1 MNGGPRIIPIEA
13 NQPETGGHG
22 LALDREQ
29 AETALPITP
38 SLQEFADQSEDAF
51 DDAATGSPA
60 PWPWALAGGLIAVW
74 TGFFAWASVPGLV
87 AVRSPAAWAAATG
100 QWAAPVLVVL
110 VTLLLIQRG
119 SGREARRFS
128 SIASGLSR
136 ESAQLHQQLG
146 AINTELALARDF
158 IAAQARDLDALGR
171 VAADRLST
179 HADSLRGLIQDN
191 GAQVNAIADVAA
203 NALDNMEKLRSQLPV
218 IANSA
223 KDVTNSI
230 ANAGRTAH
238 VQLEDMVAGF
248 QRLNEFGLASERQ
261 VASVRDQV
269 QTALGALTAAGV
281 DLARQTEARFA
292 TLEEEVS
299 SHRAALDQEEHA
311 ALAAIRARA
320 QALADTLGEQRRT
333 MASAE
338 RESLAA
344 LEQRLAT
351 LKEASATLGEA
362 VAEQES
368 AALASWQARSEAQ
381 MRTLRAALDDL
392 TAAQDSTQAQAQ
404 TRLARFAE
412 ESRALVAALDA
423 EGEAID
429 AAVAQRR
436 AALAAGADDQ
446 RETLARR
453 MVEID
458 RAIAER
464 RSALAAAAN
473 EATEALAHKLA
484 DLDRALDTQRTRQHD
499 EARRLAAQCDAAAAR
514 AAELAETLS
523 ASASMGDTTAQAVAR
538 ALDLLRT
545 RLAETGIELTT
556 QDDHI
561 ARTTDAAVRLL
572 ELIQA
577 AGQHSRNEL
586 PEILRTSQAGLAE
599 LDQRV
604 TALHAELGEAGNK
617 GTALAETVRG
627 ASADIAEAL
636 AHVAR
641 LHEAFAQQ
649 AAAERAQL
657 NEVRATLETARG
669 EAEALSGDITGTMA
683 TAIDRLNA
691 AARAAGDTMGE
702 TLKDEIEA
710 LAARLGEEGNA
721 AFARVL
727 QGRGAEL
734 IARLEQA
741 IDNAADASRDSAVQM
756 RDQLAKVDEL
766 ATNLEN
772 RVARA
777 RERAEEQVDNDFARR
792 TALITESLNSAAID
806 IAQALSADVSET
818 AWASYLRGDRGIF
831 TRRAVTL
838 LDSADAKA
846 VQQHYA
852 GDAEFRGHVNRY
864 IHDFEGMLRQLLS
877 TRDGNALGVTLLSS
891 DMGKLYVALAQGIER
906 LRA

>member
-13 NQPETGGHG
+13 NQPENGGQG
-22 LALDREQ
+22 LALDREH
-29 AETALPITP
+29 AEVPLPGTASLPDLAPET
-38 SLQEFADQSEDAF
+38 EDGFEEAS
-51 DDAATGSPA
+51 AASAWPVAVAGVLIAAWTGFFL
-60 PWPWALAGGLIAVW
+60 WAAVPGLIAVHS
-74 TGFFAWASVPGLV
+74 A
-87 AVRSPAAWAAATG
+87 AAWAAASG

-110 VTLLLIQRG
+110 VTLLLVQRG
-119 SGREARRFS
+119 SGREARRFA

-136 ESAQLHQQLG
+136 RSVQLHQRLG

-171 VAADRLST
+171 MATDRLST
-179 HADSLRGLIQDN
+179 HAENLRGLIQDN
-191 GAQVNAIADVAA
+191 GAQVSAIADVSVS
-203 NALDNMEKLRSQLPV
+203 ALDNMEKLRSQLPV

-230 ANAGRTAH
+230 ANAGRNAH

-261 VASVRDQV
+261 VATVRDQV
-269 QTALGALTAAGV
+269 QSALGALTAVGA

-292 TLEEEVS
+292 TLQEEVTA
-299 SHRAALDQEEHA
+299 HRAALDQEEHA

-320 QALADTLGEQRRT
+320 QALTDKLDEQRRT
-333 MASAE
+333 LASAE

-344 LEQRLAT
+344 LEQRLAV
-351 LKEASATLGEA
+351 LKDTSTTLGQA
-362 VAEQES
+362 VAEQEN

-381 MRTLRAALDDL
+381 VRALRSALDDL
-392 TAAQDSTQAQAQ
+392 ASAQERNQAQAEA
-404 TRLARFAE
+404 RLSRFAE
-412 ESRALVAALDA
+412 ESRALVSALET

-436 AALAAGADDQ
+436 AALAAGADEQ

-464 RSALAAAAN
+464 RTALATAAA

-484 DLDRALDTQRTRQHD
+484 DLDRALDTQRTRQQD
-499 EARRLAAQCDAAAAR
+499 EARRLAAQCDTAASR
-514 AAELAETLS
+514 AAELAETLA
-523 ASASMGDTTAQAVAR
+523 ASATMGDTTAQAVDR
-538 ALDLLRT
+538 ALTLLRT
-545 RLAETGIELTT
+545 RLSETGIELTA
-556 QDDHI
+556 QDDHL
-561 ARTTDAAVRLL
+561 ARSTDAAVRLL

-577 AGQHSRNEL
+577 TGQHSRSEL
-586 PEILRTSQAGLAE
+586 PEVLRASQAGLDE
-599 LDQRV
+599 LDRRV
-604 TALHAELGEAGNK
+604 AALHGELGQAGSK
-617 GTALAETVRG
+617 GAALADTVRG
-627 ASADIAEAL
+627 TSAEIAEAL

-641 LHEAFAQQ
+641 LHQAFAEQ

-702 TLKDEIEA
+702 TLRAEIDA
-710 LAARLGEEGNA
+710 LAHRLGEEGNA
-721 AFARVL
+721 AIARVL

-741 IDNAADASRDSAVQM
+741 LDTAADASRDSALQM

-777 RERAEEQVDNDFARR
+777 RERAEEQIDNDFARR

-831 TRRAVTL
+831 TRRAVSL

-852 GDAEFRGHVNRY
+852 NDAEFRGHVNRY

>member
-13 NQPETGGHG
+13 NQPETGGQG
-22 LALDREQ
+22 MVLDRER
-29 AETALPITP
+29 AEGAAPLSVSLPEPEEWPHDMTEESKPAAWPTILAIGLAVAWTA
-38 SLQEFADQSEDAF
+38 
-51 DDAATGSPA
+51 
-60 PWPWALAGGLIAVW
+60 
-74 TGFFAWASVPGLV
+74 FFLWASVPGLI
-87 AVRSPAAWAAATG
+87 AVHSLAAWAAATG

-110 VTLLLIQRG
+110 VALLLAQRS
-119 SGREARRFS
+119 SGREARRFA

-136 ESAQLHQQLG
+136 ESAQLHERLG

-171 VAADRLST
+171 MATDRLST
-179 HADSLRGLIQDN
+179 HADTLRGLIHDN
-191 GAQVNAIADVAA
+191 GQHVNAIADVSA

-230 ANAGRTAH
+230 ANAGHNAH
-238 VQLEDMVAGF
+238 VQLEDLVAGF

-261 VASVRDQV
+261 VTTVREQV
-269 QTALGALTAAGV
+269 QAALGVLTAAGD
-281 DLARQTEARFA
+281 DLSRHAQARFA
-292 TLEEEVS
+292 TLQEEVGA
-299 SHRAALDQEEHA
+299 HRAALDQEEHA

-320 QALADTLGEQRRT
+320 QALADKLDEQRRT
-333 MASAE
+333 QASAE
-338 RESLAA
+338 RESLSA
-344 LEQRLAT
+344 LEQRLGA
-351 LKEASATLGEA
+351 LKEATDTLGSA
-362 VAEQES
+362 VAEHEN
-368 AALASWQARSEAQ
+368 AALAGWQARSDAQ
-381 MRTLRAALDDL
+381 LRDMRAALDTL
-392 TAAQDSTQAQAQ
+392 TAAQERSEAQSRD
-404 TRLARFAE
+404 RLARFAE
-412 ESRALVAALDA
+412 ESRAMVASLDA
-423 EGEAID
+423 ESQAID
-429 AAVAQRR
+429 AAVAQRQ
-436 AALAAGADDQ
+436 AALAAGSDEQ
-446 RETLARR
+446 REILARR

-464 RSALAAAAN
+464 RTALATAAA

-484 DLDRALDTQRTRQHD
+484 DLDRALDTQRSRQQD
-499 EARRLAAQCDAAAAR
+499 EARRLAAQCDTAATR
-514 AAELAETLS
+514 AAELAQTLS
-523 ASASMGDTTAQAVAR
+523 ASADAGEATAQAVDR
-538 ALDLLRT
+538 ALSLLRT
-545 RLAETGIELTT
+545 RLSETGIELTA

-561 ARTTDAAVRLL
+561 ARSTDAAIRLL

-577 AGQHSRNEL
+577 AGQHSRSEL
-586 PEILRTSQAGLAE
+586 PEILRASQAGLDH
-599 LDQRV
+599 LDARV
-604 TALHAELGEAGNK
+604 QDIHAGLGDVGSQ
-617 GTALAETVRG
+617 GQALAETVRG
-627 ASADIAEAL
+627 TSAEIAEAL

-641 LHEAFAQQ
+641 LHQVFAEQ
-649 AAAERAQL
+649 ASAERAQL

-691 AARAAGDTMGE
+691 AARAAGDAMGG
-702 TLKDEIEA
+702 TLRKEIDA
-710 LAARLGEEGNA
+710 LATRLGEEGNA
-721 AFARVL
+721 AIARVL

-766 ATNLEN
+766 TTNLES
-772 RVARA
+772 RVDRA
-777 RERAEEQVDNDFARR
+777 RERAEEEIDNDFARR

-831 TRRAVTL
+831 TRRAVSL
-838 LDSADAKA
+838 LDSAEAKA

-852 GDAEFRGHVNRY
+852 NDAEFRGHVNRY

-906 LRA
+906 VRA

>member
-13 NQPETGGHG
+13 NQPESGGKG
-22 LALDREQ
+22 LALDREH
-29 AETALPITP
+29 AEGSLLLPELAP
-38 SLQEFADQSEDAF
+38 QSEDDVE
-51 DDAATGSPA
+51 DDAPA
-60 PWPWALAGGLIAVW
+60 APTPWPLALAGALIAVW
-74 TGFFAWASVPGLV
+74 TGFYLWASVPGLI
-87 AVRSPAAWAAATG
+87 AVHSAAAWASATG

-110 VTLLLIQRG
+110 VGLLLVQRG
-119 SGREARRFS
+119 SGREARRFA

-136 ESAQLHQQLG
+136 ESAQLHGRLG
-146 AINTELALARDF
+146 TINTELALARDF

-171 VAADRLST
+171 MAADRLST
-179 HADSLRGLIQDN
+179 HAESLRGLIQDN
-191 GAQVNAIADVAA
+191 GAQVNAIADVSA

-230 ANAGRTAH
+230 ANAGRNAH

-261 VASVRDQV
+261 VSTVREQV
-269 QTALGALTAAGV
+269 QAALGALNAAGA

-292 TLEEEVS
+292 TLQEEVG

-320 QALADTLGEQRRT
+320 QALADTLEEQRRT
-333 MASAE
+333 LARAE

-351 LKEASATLGEA
+351 LQEASSTLGAA

-381 MRTLRAALDDL
+381 MRSLRAGLDEL
-392 TAAQDSTQAQAQ
+392 AAAQDRSQAQAQ
-404 TRLARFAE
+404 ARLAQFAE
-412 ESRALVAALDA
+412 ESRTLVAALDS
-423 EGEAID
+423 EGAAID
-429 AAVAQRR
+429 AAVAERR
-436 AALAAGADDQ
+436 ATLAAGADEQ

-464 RSALAAAAN
+464 RTALAAAAN
-473 EATEALAHKLA
+473 EATETLAHKLA
-484 DLDRALDTQRTRQHD
+484 DLDRALDTQRNRQQD
-499 EARRLAAQCDAAAAR
+499 EARRLAAQCDTAASR
-514 AAELAETLS
+514 AAELAETLA
-523 ASASMGDTTAQAVAR
+523 ASAATGDATAQAVDR
-538 ALDLLRT
+538 ALALLRT
-545 RLAETGIELTT
+545 RLSETGIELTA

-577 AGQHSRNEL
+577 TGQHSRTEL
-586 PEILRTSQAGLAE
+586 PEVLRASEAGLDQ

-604 TALHAELGEAGNK
+604 AALHAGLGEAGSK
-617 GTALAETVRG
+617 GAALAETVRDT
-627 ASADIAEAL
+627 SADIAATL

-641 LHEAFAQQ
+641 LHQAFAEQ
-649 AAAERAQL
+649 AEAERTQL
-657 NEVRATLETARG
+657 QELRASLETARG
-669 EAEALSGDITGTMA
+669 EAEALSGDMTGTMA

-691 AARAAGDTMGE
+691 AARAAGETMGS
-702 TLKDEIEA
+702 TLHTEIDA
-710 LAARLGEEGNA
+710 LAARLGDEGNA
-721 AFARVL
+721 AIARVL

-741 IDNAADASRDSAVQM
+741 IDSAAAASRDSAVQM

-766 ATNLEN
+766 AANLEN

-831 TRRAVTL
+831 TRRAVSL